1 MPQPYRDARDFLK
14 ALADMAEELRQA
26 IVPMSEAERTP
37 LLARLIDE
45 SEMIF
50 GVWPEAGSPD
60 GVGVVIIRGEE
71 ILPPLVGFETERDTA
86 IAAIPCA
93 GRDQALAARAAWGN
107 QGSRPGYAEL
117 QTVEY
122 PPRLPALGRQPR
134 DVHGGRADRGAER
147 GEGVHHQPEPRADNA
162 VPLADPAL
170 SISAGRRLN

>member
-1 MPQPYRDARDFLK
+1 
-14 ALADMAEELRQA
+14 
-26 IVPMSEAERTP
+26 
-37 LLARLIDE
+37 
-45 SEMIF
+45 MIF

-107 QGSRPGYAEL
+107 QGSRPGYAES

-122 PPRLPALGRQPR
+122 PPRLLRQVANRVIFMEAGRI
-134 DVHGGRADRGAER
+134 AER
-147 GEGVHHQPEPRADNA
+147 NEAKAFITNPSHERTTRF
-162 VPLADPAL
+162 L
-170 SISAGRRLN
+170 SQILH